1 MSNASANSSASKKE
15 VKEEL
20 PKEFLGF
27 GFFAEEELN
36 KSYSLVIGNTLDF
49 PEPTKELAK
58 SVGNYTIVRDTV
70 GNIIK
75 RVDEEKKVEYVTNK
89 TGKIKARR
97 LRDQQVK

>member
-20 PKEFLGF
+20 PKEFLALGF
-27 GFFAEEELN
+27 SAEELN

-49 PEPTKELAK
+49 PDPTKELAK
-58 SVGNYTIVRDTV
+58 SVGNYTIVRDAA

-75 RVDEEKKVEYVTNK
+75 RVDEEKKVEYVTDK

-97 LRDQQVK
+97 LRDQQV